1 MPSSNTLFARL
12 AEGLSALESALMPPA
27 CLLCGVENAARDGEV
42 LVCPLCRSRWCPV
55 AHPVCARCGETR
67 TPGEPECRICRW
79 WPPSLGRVRSAV
91 WLSGGA
97 RQAVHL
103 LKFEGWWRIA
113 EPMARSMRSLE
124 PLTDPL
130 LLVPIPLGR
139 RRRRTRG
146 YNQSAAL
153 ARSVARMGRFTLAED
168 RLCRVR
174 ETGAQSALAPEARMV
189 NVRGAFEARG
199 VRDRRVVVVD
209 DVFTTGATLV
219 AAAEALASAGARAV
233 DAVTFARAQGPL
245 AQAVIN

>member
-1 MPSSNTLFARL
+1 MPSSSRLFVRL
-12 AEGLSALESALMPPA
+12 AEGLSALERAFLPPA
-27 CLLCGVENAARDGEV
+27 CLLCGVENAARDGET
-42 LVCPLCRSRWCPV
+42 LVCPLCRSRWRPV
-55 AHPVCARCGETR
+55 AHPLCARCGETR
-67 TPGEPECRICRW
+67 TPGEPACRICNW
-79 WPPSLGRVRSAV
+79 WPQSLGRVRSAV

-113 EPMARSMRSLE
+113 EPMAWSMRSLE
-124 PLTDPL
+124 PLTDQL
-130 LLVPIPLGR
+130 LLVPVPLGR
-139 RRRRTRG
+139 RRRRARG

-153 ARSVARMGRFTLAED
+153 AQSLARTGRFSLAED
-168 RLCRVR
+168 SLRRIR

-199 VRDRRVVVVD
+199 VRGRRVVVVD

-219 AAAEALASAGARAV
+219 AAAEALTSAGARTV

-245 AQAVIN
+245 GQAVIN